1 MLKLNFSLKESYL
14 TISTNISLEP
24 EKIYAVVGPS
34 GAGKSTFLNLISG
47 FASISSG
54 SIIWNEQEISHLPP
68 AKRSVSILFQDN
80 NLFPHLSVWRNL
92 ALAVTRWPKISRD
105 NEEKLK
111 AVMSE
116 VGILGLENRKPSQLS
131 GGQQSRVAL
140 ARVLLQKNKILL
152 LDEPFSGFDPVN
164 ANLVKSN
171 LLRLKEEGKTIIFST
186 HRMESV
192 DELCDHLAMINNSKK
207 ILDGDTE
214 KIKMKYKSDNYLV
227 THDKKLKKDSCFSI
241 VKSEEISE
249 GIFDS
254 EVSLSNNKTYK
265 QLFKSISDQSKVIS
279 FKEKIPSM
287 NDIFIMKVKEG
298 GSDE

>member
-54 SIIWNEQEISHLPP
+54 TITWNGEEISNLPP

-92 ALAVTRWPKISRD
+92 ALAVTHWPKISRD
-105 NEEKLK
+105 HEEKLK

-152 LDEPFSGFDPVN
+152 LDEPFSALG
-164 ANLVKSN
+164 SS
-171 LLRLKEEGKTIIFST
+171 LKDQ
-186 HRMESV
+186 ML
-192 DELCDHLAMINNSKK
+192 ELIKK
-207 ILDGDTE
+207 IAKNKKLLVLMVTDEPADAKKVASQTLVVKDKKVHPPLITE
-214 KIKMKYKSDNYLV
+214 KALDPINGPLANYL
-227 THDKKLKKDSCFSI
+227 L
-241 VKSEEISE
+241 
-249 GIFDS
+249 
-254 EVSLSNNKTYK
+254 N
-265 QLFKSISDQSKVIS
+265 Q
-279 FKEKIPSM
+279 
-287 NDIFIMKVKEG
+287 
-298 GSDE
+298 

>member
-1 MLKLNFSLKESYL
+1 MERQEMLKLNFSLKESYL

-24 EKIYAVVGPS
+24 DKIYAVVGPS

-54 SIIWNEQEISHLPP
+54 SIIWNGQEISNLPP

-92 ALAVTRWPKISRD
+92 ALAVTHWPKISRD

-152 LDEPFSGFDPVN
+152 LDEPFSALGP
-164 ANLVKSN
+164 S
-171 LLRLKEEGKTIIFST
+171 LKDQ
-186 HRMESV
+186 ML
-192 DELCDHLAMINNSKK
+192 ELIKK
-207 ILDGDTE
+207 IAKNKKLLVL
-214 KIKMKYKSDNYLV
+214 MV
-227 THDKKLKKDSCFSI
+227 THDPADAKKVASQTLVVKDKK
-241 VKSEEISE
+241 VHPP
-249 GIFDS
+249 
-254 EVSLSNNKTYK
+254 LST
-265 QLFKSISDQSKVIS
+265 
-279 FKEKIPSM
+279 EKALDPINGPLADYLL
-287 NDIFIMKVKEG
+287 NQ
-298 GSDE
+298 

>member
-24 EKIYAVVGPS
+24 DKIYAVVGPS

-54 SIIWNEQEISHLPP
+54 SILWNGQEISNLPP

-92 ALAVTRWPKISRD
+92 ALAVTHWPKISRD

-152 LDEPFSGFDPVN
+152 LDEPFSALGP
-164 ANLVKSN
+164 S
-171 LLRLKEEGKTIIFST
+171 LKDQ
-186 HRMESV
+186 ML
-192 DELCDHLAMINNSKK
+192 ELIKK
-207 ILDGDTE
+207 IAKNKKLLVL
-214 KIKMKYKSDNYLV
+214 MV
-227 THDKKLKKDSCFSI
+227 THEPADAKKVASQTLVVKDKKVHPPLST
-241 VKSEEISE
+241 EEALDPIN
-249 GIFDS
+249 GPLADY
-254 EVSLSNNKTYK
+254 L
-265 QLFKSISDQSKVIS
+265 
-279 FKEKIPSM
+279 
-287 NDIFIMKVKEG
+287 
-298 GSDE
+298 

>member
-1 MLKLNFSLKESYL
+1 LERQEMLKLNFSLKESYL

-24 EKIYAVVGPS
+24 DKIYAVVGPS

-54 SIIWNEQEISHLPP
+54 TITWNGEEISNLPP

-92 ALAVTRWPKISRD
+92 ALAVTHWPKISRD

-152 LDEPFSGFDPVN
+152 LDEPFSALGP
-164 ANLVKSN
+164 S
-171 LLRLKEEGKTIIFST
+171 LKDQ
-186 HRMESV
+186 ML
-192 DELCDHLAMINNSKK
+192 ELIKK
-207 ILDGDTE
+207 IAKNKKLLVLMVTHEPADAKKVASQTLVVKDKKVHPPLITE
-214 KIKMKYKSDNYLV
+214 KALDPINGPLADYL
-227 THDKKLKKDSCFSI
+227 L
-241 VKSEEISE
+241 
-249 GIFDS
+249 
-254 EVSLSNNKTYK
+254 Y
-265 QLFKSISDQSKVIS
+265 Q
-279 FKEKIPSM
+279 
-287 NDIFIMKVKEG
+287 
-298 GSDE
+298 

>member
-1 MLKLNFSLKESYL
+1 MERQEMLKLNFSLKESYL

-24 EKIYAVVGPS
+24 DKIYAVVGPS

-47 FASISSG
+47 FTSISSG
-54 SIIWNEQEISHLPP
+54 SIIWNGQEISNLPP

-92 ALAVTRWPKISRD
+92 ALAVTHWPKISKD

-152 LDEPFSGFDPVN
+152 LDEPFSALGP
-164 ANLVKSN
+164 S
-171 LLRLKEEGKTIIFST
+171 LKDQ
-186 HRMESV
+186 ML
-192 DELCDHLAMINNSKK
+192 ELIKK
-207 ILDGDTE
+207 IAKNKKLLVLMVTHEPADAKKVASQTLVVKDKKVHPPLITE
-214 KIKMKYKSDNYLV
+214 KALDPINGPLADYL
-227 THDKKLKKDSCFSI
+227 L
-241 VKSEEISE
+241 
-249 GIFDS
+249 
-254 EVSLSNNKTYK
+254 N
-265 QLFKSISDQSKVIS
+265 Q
-279 FKEKIPSM
+279 
-287 NDIFIMKVKEG
+287 
-298 GSDE
+298 

>member
-1 MLKLNFSLKESYL
+1 MERQEMLKLNFSLKESYL

-24 EKIYAVVGPS
+24 DKIYAVVGPS

-92 ALAVTRWPKISRD
+92 ALAVTHWPKISRD
-105 NEEKLK
+105 HEEKLK

-152 LDEPFSGFDPVN
+152 LDEPFSALGPSLKDQMLELIKKIAKNKKLLVLMVTHEPADAKKVASQTLVVKDKKVHPPLSTEKALDPVN
-164 ANLVKSN
+164 
-171 LLRLKEEGKTIIFST
+171 GP
-186 HRMESV
+186 
-192 DELCDHLAMINNSKK
+192 LA
-207 ILDGDTE
+207 D
-214 KIKMKYKSDNYLV
+214 YL
-227 THDKKLKKDSCFSI
+227 
-241 VKSEEISE
+241 
-249 GIFDS
+249 
-254 EVSLSNNKTYK
+254 
-265 QLFKSISDQSKVIS
+265 
-279 FKEKIPSM
+279 
-287 NDIFIMKVKEG
+287 
-298 GSDE
+298 

>member
-24 EKIYAVVGPS
+24 DKIYAVVGPS

-54 SIIWNEQEISHLPP
+54 SIIWNGQEISNLPP

-92 ALAVTRWPKISRD
+92 ALAVTHWPKISRD

-152 LDEPFSGFDPVN
+152 LDEPFSALGP
-164 ANLVKSN
+164 S
-171 LLRLKEEGKTIIFST
+171 LKDQ
-186 HRMESV
+186 ML
-192 DELCDHLAMINNSKK
+192 ELIKK
-207 ILDGDTE
+207 IAKNKKLLVLMVTHEPADAKKVASQTLVVKDKKVHPPLTTE
-214 KIKMKYKSDNYLV
+214 KALDPINGPLADYL
-227 THDKKLKKDSCFSI
+227 
-241 VKSEEISE
+241 
-249 GIFDS
+249 
-254 EVSLSNNKTYK
+254 
-265 QLFKSISDQSKVIS
+265 
-279 FKEKIPSM
+279 
-287 NDIFIMKVKEG
+287 
-298 GSDE
+298 

>member
-24 EKIYAVVGPS
+24 DKIYAVVGPS

-54 SIIWNEQEISHLPP
+54 TIIWNGQEISNLPP

-92 ALAVTRWPKISRD
+92 ALAVTHWPKISRD

-152 LDEPFSGFDPVN
+152 LDEPFSALGPSLKDQMLELIKKIAKNKKLLVLMVTHEPADAKKVASQTLVVKDKKVHPPLSTEKALDPVN
-164 ANLVKSN
+164 GPLADY
-171 LLRLKEEGKTIIFST
+171 LL
-186 HRMESV
+186 
-192 DELCDHLAMINNSKK
+192 N
-207 ILDGDTE
+207 
-214 KIKMKYKSDNYLV
+214 
-227 THDKKLKKDSCFSI
+227 
-241 VKSEEISE
+241 
-249 GIFDS
+249 
-254 EVSLSNNKTYK
+254 
-265 QLFKSISDQSKVIS
+265 Q
-279 FKEKIPSM
+279 
-287 NDIFIMKVKEG
+287 
-298 GSDE
+298 

>member
-1 MLKLNFSLKESYL
+1 MERQEMLKLNFSLKESYL

-24 EKIYAVVGPS
+24 DKIYAVVGPS

-54 SIIWNEQEISHLPP
+54 TIIWNGQEISNLPP

-92 ALAVTRWPKISRD
+92 ALAVTHWPKISRD

-152 LDEPFSGFDPVN
+152 LDEPFSALGP
-164 ANLVKSN
+164 S
-171 LLRLKEEGKTIIFST
+171 LKDQ
-186 HRMESV
+186 ML
-192 DELCDHLAMINNSKK
+192 ELIKK
-207 ILDGDTE
+207 IAKNKKLLVLMVTHEPADAKKVASQTLVVKDKKVHPPLSTE
-214 KIKMKYKSDNYLV
+214 KALDPINGPLADYL
-227 THDKKLKKDSCFSI
+227 C
-241 VKSEEISE
+241 
-249 GIFDS
+249 
-254 EVSLSNNKTYK
+254 N
-265 QLFKSISDQSKVIS
+265 Q
-279 FKEKIPSM
+279 
-287 NDIFIMKVKEG
+287 
-298 GSDE
+298 

>member
-24 EKIYAVVGPS
+24 DKIYAVVGPS

-54 SIIWNEQEISHLPP
+54 TIIWNGQEISNLPP

-92 ALAVTRWPKISRD
+92 ALAVTHWPKISRD

-152 LDEPFSGFDPVN
+152 LDEPFSALGP
-164 ANLVKSN
+164 S
-171 LLRLKEEGKTIIFST
+171 LKDQ
-186 HRMESV
+186 ML
-192 DELCDHLAMINNSKK
+192 ELIKK
-207 ILDGDTE
+207 IAKNKKLLVLMVTHEPADARKVASQTLVVKDKKVHPPLITE
-214 KIKMKYKSDNYLV
+214 KALDPINGPLADYL
-227 THDKKLKKDSCFSI
+227 L
-241 VKSEEISE
+241 
-249 GIFDS
+249 
-254 EVSLSNNKTYK
+254 Y
-265 QLFKSISDQSKVIS
+265 Q
-279 FKEKIPSM
+279 
-287 NDIFIMKVKEG
+287 
-298 GSDE
+298 

>member
-1 MLKLNFSLKESYL
+1 MERQEMLKLNFSLKESYL

-24 EKIYAVVGPS
+24 DKIYAVVGPS

-54 SIIWNEQEISHLPP
+54 SIIWNGQEISNLPP

-92 ALAVTRWPKISRD
+92 ALAVTHWPKISRD

-152 LDEPFSGFDPVN
+152 LDEPFSALGP
-164 ANLVKSN
+164 S
-171 LLRLKEEGKTIIFST
+171 LKDQ
-186 HRMESV
+186 ML
-192 DELCDHLAMINNSKK
+192 ELIKK
-207 ILDGDTE
+207 IAKNKKLLVLMVTHEPADAKKVASQTLVVKDKKVHPPLSTE
-214 KIKMKYKSDNYLV
+214 KALDPINGPLADYL
-227 THDKKLKKDSCFSI
+227 
-241 VKSEEISE
+241 
-249 GIFDS
+249 
-254 EVSLSNNKTYK
+254 
-265 QLFKSISDQSKVIS
+265 
-279 FKEKIPSM
+279 
-287 NDIFIMKVKEG
+287 
-298 GSDE
+298 

>member
-1 MLKLNFSLKESYL
+1 MERQEMLKLNFSLKESYL

-24 EKIYAVVGPS
+24 DKIYAVVGPS

-54 SIIWNEQEISHLPP
+54 SIILNGQEISNLPP

-92 ALAVTRWPKISRD
+92 ALAVTHWPKISRD

-152 LDEPFSGFDPVN
+152 LDEPFSALGP
-164 ANLVKSN
+164 S
-171 LLRLKEEGKTIIFST
+171 LKDQ
-186 HRMESV
+186 ML
-192 DELCDHLAMINNSKK
+192 ELIKK
-207 ILDGDTE
+207 IAKNKKLLVLMVTHEPADAKKVASQTLVVKDKKVHPPLSTE
-214 KIKMKYKSDNYLV
+214 KALDPINGPLADYL
-227 THDKKLKKDSCFSI
+227 
-241 VKSEEISE
+241 
-249 GIFDS
+249 
-254 EVSLSNNKTYK
+254 
-265 QLFKSISDQSKVIS
+265 
-279 FKEKIPSM
+279 
-287 NDIFIMKVKEG
+287 
-298 GSDE
+298 

>member
-24 EKIYAVVGPS
+24 DKIYAVVGPS

-54 SIIWNEQEISHLPP
+54 SIVWNGKEISNLPP
-68 AKRSVSILFQDN
+68 AKRNVSILFQDN

-92 ALAVTRWPKISRD
+92 ALAVTHWPKISRN

-152 LDEPFSGFDPVN
+152 LDEPFSALGP
-164 ANLVKSN
+164 S
-171 LLRLKEEGKTIIFST
+171 LKD
-186 HRMESV
+186 HML
-192 DELCDHLAMINNSKK
+192 ELIKK
-207 ILDGDTE
+207 IAKNKKLLVL
-214 KIKMKYKSDNYLV
+214 MV
-227 THDKKLKKDSCFSI
+227 THDPADAKKVASQTLVIKDKK
-241 VKSEEISE
+241 VYPP
-249 GIFDS
+249 
-254 EVSLSNNKTYK
+254 LST
-265 QLFKSISDQSKVIS
+265 
-279 FKEKIPSM
+279 EKALDPINGPLA
-287 NDIFIMKVKEG
+287 DYL
-298 GSDE
+298 

>member
-1 MLKLNFSLKESYL
+1 LERQEMLKLNFSLKESYL

-24 EKIYAVVGPS
+24 DKIYAVVGPS

-54 SIIWNEQEISHLPP
+54 TIIWNGQEISNLPP

-92 ALAVTRWPKISRD
+92 ALAVTHWPKISRD

-152 LDEPFSGFDPVN
+152 LDEPFSALGP
-164 ANLVKSN
+164 S
-171 LLRLKEEGKTIIFST
+171 LKDQ
-186 HRMESV
+186 ML
-192 DELCDHLAMINNSKK
+192 ELIKK
-207 ILDGDTE
+207 IAKNKKLLVLMVTHEPADAKKVASQTLVVKDKKVHPPLITE
-214 KIKMKYKSDNYLV
+214 KALDPINGPLADYL
-227 THDKKLKKDSCFSI
+227 L
-241 VKSEEISE
+241 
-249 GIFDS
+249 
-254 EVSLSNNKTYK
+254 Y
-265 QLFKSISDQSKVIS
+265 Q
-279 FKEKIPSM
+279 
-287 NDIFIMKVKEG
+287 
-298 GSDE
+298 

>member
-24 EKIYAVVGPS
+24 DKIYAVVGPS

-54 SIIWNEQEISHLPP
+54 TIIWNGQEISNLPP

-92 ALAVTRWPKISRD
+92 ALAVTHWPKISRD
-105 NEEKLK
+105 HEEKLK

-152 LDEPFSGFDPVN
+152 LDEPFSALGP
-164 ANLVKSN
+164 S
-171 LLRLKEEGKTIIFST
+171 LKDQ
-186 HRMESV
+186 ML
-192 DELCDHLAMINNSKK
+192 ELIKK
-207 ILDGDTE
+207 IAKNKKLLVLMVTHEPADAKKVASQTPVVKDKKVHPPLITE
-214 KIKMKYKSDNYLV
+214 KALDPINGPLADYL
-227 THDKKLKKDSCFSI
+227 L
-241 VKSEEISE
+241 
-249 GIFDS
+249 
-254 EVSLSNNKTYK
+254 N
-265 QLFKSISDQSKVIS
+265 Q
-279 FKEKIPSM
+279 
-287 NDIFIMKVKEG
+287 
-298 GSDE
+298 

>member
-24 EKIYAVVGPS
+24 DKIYAVVGPS

-54 SIIWNEQEISHLPP
+54 SILWNGQEISNLPP

-92 ALAVTRWPKISRD
+92 ALAVTHWPKISRD
-105 NEEKLK
+105 NEWKLK

-152 LDEPFSGFDPVN
+152 LDEPFSALGP
-164 ANLVKSN
+164 S
-171 LLRLKEEGKTIIFST
+171 LKDQ
-186 HRMESV
+186 ML
-192 DELCDHLAMINNSKK
+192 ELIKK
-207 ILDGDTE
+207 IAKNKKLLVLMVTHEPADAKKVASQTLVVKDKKVHPPLITE
-214 KIKMKYKSDNYLV
+214 KALDPINGPLADYL
-227 THDKKLKKDSCFSI
+227 L
-241 VKSEEISE
+241 
-249 GIFDS
+249 
-254 EVSLSNNKTYK
+254 N
-265 QLFKSISDQSKVIS
+265 Q
-279 FKEKIPSM
+279 
-287 NDIFIMKVKEG
+287 
-298 GSDE
+298 

>member
-24 EKIYAVVGPS
+24 DKIYAVVGPS

-47 FASISSG
+47 FTSISSG

-92 ALAVTRWPKISRD
+92 ALAVTHWPKISRD

-152 LDEPFSGFDPVN
+152 LDEPFSALGPSLKDQMLELIKKIAKNKKLLVLMVTHEPADAKKVASQTLVVKDKKVHPPLSTEKALDPVN
-164 ANLVKSN
+164 
-171 LLRLKEEGKTIIFST
+171 GP
-186 HRMESV
+186 
-192 DELCDHLAMINNSKK
+192 LA
-207 ILDGDTE
+207 D
-214 KIKMKYKSDNYLV
+214 YL
-227 THDKKLKKDSCFSI
+227 
-241 VKSEEISE
+241 
-249 GIFDS
+249 
-254 EVSLSNNKTYK
+254 
-265 QLFKSISDQSKVIS
+265 
-279 FKEKIPSM
+279 
-287 NDIFIMKVKEG
+287 
-298 GSDE
+298 

>member
-1 MLKLNFSLKESYL
+1 MLNLNFSLKESYL

-24 EKIYAVVGPS
+24 DKIYAVLGPS

-54 SIIWNEQEISHLPP
+54 SIIWNGKEISNLPP
-68 AKRSVSILFQDN
+68 AKRNVSILFQDN

-92 ALAVTRWPKISRD
+92 ALAVTHWPKISRN

-152 LDEPFSGFDPVN
+152 LDEPFSALGP
-164 ANLVKSN
+164 S
-171 LLRLKEEGKTIIFST
+171 LKDQ
-186 HRMESV
+186 ML
-192 DELCDHLAMINNSKK
+192 ELIKK
-207 ILDGDTE
+207 IAKNKKLLVLMVTHEPADAKKVASQTLVVKDKKVHPPLSTE
-214 KIKMKYKSDNYLV
+214 KALDPINGPLADYL
-227 THDKKLKKDSCFSI
+227 
-241 VKSEEISE
+241 
-249 GIFDS
+249 
-254 EVSLSNNKTYK
+254 
-265 QLFKSISDQSKVIS
+265 
-279 FKEKIPSM
+279 
-287 NDIFIMKVKEG
+287 
-298 GSDE
+298 

>member
-24 EKIYAVVGPS
+24 DKIYAVVGPS

-54 SIIWNEQEISHLPP
+54 TIIWNGQEISNLPP

-92 ALAVTRWPKISRD
+92 ALAVTHWPKISRD
-105 NEEKLK
+105 HEEKLK

-152 LDEPFSGFDPVN
+152 LDEPFSALGP
-164 ANLVKSN
+164 S
-171 LLRLKEEGKTIIFST
+171 LKDQ
-186 HRMESV
+186 ML
-192 DELCDHLAMINNSKK
+192 ELIKK
-207 ILDGDTE
+207 IAKNKKLLVLMVTHEPADAKKVASQTLVVKDKKVHPPLITE
-214 KIKMKYKSDNYLV
+214 KALDPINGPLADYL
-227 THDKKLKKDSCFSI
+227 L
-241 VKSEEISE
+241 
-249 GIFDS
+249 
-254 EVSLSNNKTYK
+254 N
-265 QLFKSISDQSKVIS
+265 Q
-279 FKEKIPSM
+279 
-287 NDIFIMKVKEG
+287 
-298 GSDE
+298 

>member
-1 MLKLNFSLKESYL
+1 MERQEMLKLNFSLKESYL

-24 EKIYAVVGPS
+24 DKIYAVVGPS

-54 SIIWNEQEISHLPP
+54 SIIWNGQEISHLPP

-92 ALAVTRWPKISRD
+92 ALAVTHWPKISRD

-152 LDEPFSGFDPVN
+152 LDEPFSALGP
-164 ANLVKSN
+164 S
-171 LLRLKEEGKTIIFST
+171 LKDQ
-186 HRMESV
+186 ML
-192 DELCDHLAMINNSKK
+192 ELIKK
-207 ILDGDTE
+207 IAKNKKLLVLMVTHEPADAKKVASQTLVVKDKKVHPPLSTE
-214 KIKMKYKSDNYLV
+214 KALDPINGPLADYL
-227 THDKKLKKDSCFSI
+227 
-241 VKSEEISE
+241 
-249 GIFDS
+249 
-254 EVSLSNNKTYK
+254 
-265 QLFKSISDQSKVIS
+265 
-279 FKEKIPSM
+279 
-287 NDIFIMKVKEG
+287 
-298 GSDE
+298 

>member
-1 MLKLNFSLKESYL
+1 MERQEMLKLNFSLKESYL

-92 ALAVTRWPKISRD
+92 ALAVTHWPKISRD

-152 LDEPFSGFDPVN
+152 LDEPFSALGP
-164 ANLVKSN
+164 S
-171 LLRLKEEGKTIIFST
+171 LKDQ
-186 HRMESV
+186 ML
-192 DELCDHLAMINNSKK
+192 ELIKK
-207 ILDGDTE
+207 IAKNKKLLVLMVTHEPADAKKVASQTLVVKDKKVHPPLSTE
-214 KIKMKYKSDNYLV
+214 KALDPINGPLADYL
-227 THDKKLKKDSCFSI
+227 
-241 VKSEEISE
+241 
-249 GIFDS
+249 
-254 EVSLSNNKTYK
+254 
-265 QLFKSISDQSKVIS
+265 
-279 FKEKIPSM
+279 
-287 NDIFIMKVKEG
+287 
-298 GSDE
+298 

>member
-24 EKIYAVVGPS
+24 DKIYAVVGPS

-54 SIIWNEQEISHLPP
+54 SIIWNGQEISNLPP
-68 AKRSVSILFQDN
+68 AKRNVSILFQDN

-92 ALAVTRWPKISRD
+92 ALAVTHWPKISRN

-152 LDEPFSGFDPVN
+152 LDEPFSALGP
-164 ANLVKSN
+164 S
-171 LLRLKEEGKTIIFST
+171 LKDQ
-186 HRMESV
+186 ML
-192 DELCDHLAMINNSKK
+192 ELIKK
-207 ILDGDTE
+207 IAKNKKLLVLMVTHEPADAKKVASQTLVVKDKKVHPPLSTE
-214 KIKMKYKSDNYLV
+214 KALDPINGPLADYL
-227 THDKKLKKDSCFSI
+227 L
-241 VKSEEISE
+241 
-249 GIFDS
+249 
-254 EVSLSNNKTYK
+254 N
-265 QLFKSISDQSKVIS
+265 Q
-279 FKEKIPSM
+279 
-287 NDIFIMKVKEG
+287 
-298 GSDE
+298 

>member
-54 SIIWNEQEISHLPP
+54 SIIWNGQDISNLPP

-92 ALAVTRWPKISRD
+92 ALAVTHWPKISRD

-152 LDEPFSGFDPVN
+152 LDEPFSALGP
-164 ANLVKSN
+164 S
-171 LLRLKEEGKTIIFST
+171 LKDQ
-186 HRMESV
+186 ML
-192 DELCDHLAMINNSKK
+192 ELIKK
-207 ILDGDTE
+207 IAKNKKLLVLMVTHEPAYAKKVASQTLVVKDKKVHPPLITE
-214 KIKMKYKSDNYLV
+214 KALDPINGPLADYL
-227 THDKKLKKDSCFSI
+227 L
-241 VKSEEISE
+241 
-249 GIFDS
+249 
-254 EVSLSNNKTYK
+254 N
-265 QLFKSISDQSKVIS
+265 Q
-279 FKEKIPSM
+279 
-287 NDIFIMKVKEG
+287 
-298 GSDE
+298 

>member
-1 MLKLNFSLKESYL
+1 MERQEMLNLNFSLKESYL

-24 EKIYAVVGPS
+24 DKIYAVVGPS

-47 FASISSG
+47 FTSISSG
-54 SIIWNEQEISHLPP
+54 SIIWNGQEISNLPP

-92 ALAVTRWPKISRD
+92 ALAVTHWPKISKD

-152 LDEPFSGFDPVN
+152 LDEPFSALGP
-164 ANLVKSN
+164 S
-171 LLRLKEEGKTIIFST
+171 LKDQ
-186 HRMESV
+186 ML
-192 DELCDHLAMINNSKK
+192 ELIKK
-207 ILDGDTE
+207 IAKNKKLLVLMVTHEPADAKKVASQTLVVKDKKVHPPLITE
-214 KIKMKYKSDNYLV
+214 KALDPINGPLADYL
-227 THDKKLKKDSCFSI
+227 L
-241 VKSEEISE
+241 
-249 GIFDS
+249 
-254 EVSLSNNKTYK
+254 N
-265 QLFKSISDQSKVIS
+265 Q
-279 FKEKIPSM
+279 
-287 NDIFIMKVKEG
+287 
-298 GSDE
+298 

>member
-24 EKIYAVVGPS
+24 DKIYAVVGPS

-54 SIIWNEQEISHLPP
+54 SIVWNGKEISNLPP
-68 AKRSVSILFQDN
+68 AKRNVSILFQDN

-92 ALAVTRWPKISRD
+92 ALAVTHWPKISRN

-152 LDEPFSGFDPVN
+152 LDEPFSALGP
-164 ANLVKSN
+164 S
-171 LLRLKEEGKTIIFST
+171 LKDQ
-186 HRMESV
+186 ML
-192 DELCDHLAMINNSKK
+192 ELIKK
-207 ILDGDTE
+207 ISKNKKLLVL
-214 KIKMKYKSDNYLV
+214 MV
-227 THDKKLKKDSCFSI
+227 THDPADAKKVASQTLIIKDKK
-241 VKSEEISE
+241 VHPP
-249 GIFDS
+249 
-254 EVSLSNNKTYK
+254 LST
-265 QLFKSISDQSKVIS
+265 
-279 FKEKIPSM
+279 EKALDPL
-287 NDIFIMKVKEG
+287 NGPLADYL
-298 GSDE
+298 

>member
-24 EKIYAVVGPS
+24 DKIYAVVGPS

-92 ALAVTRWPKISRD
+92 ALAVTHWPKISRD

-140 ARVLLQKNKILL
+140 ARVLLQKDKILL
-152 LDEPFSGFDPVN
+152 LDEPFSALGP
-164 ANLVKSN
+164 S
-171 LLRLKEEGKTIIFST
+171 LKDQ
-186 HRMESV
+186 ML
-192 DELCDHLAMINNSKK
+192 ELIKK
-207 ILDGDTE
+207 IAKNKKLLVLMVTHEPADAKKVASQTLVVKDKKVHPPLITE
-214 KIKMKYKSDNYLV
+214 KALDPINGPLADYL
-227 THDKKLKKDSCFSI
+227 L
-241 VKSEEISE
+241 
-249 GIFDS
+249 
-254 EVSLSNNKTYK
+254 N
-265 QLFKSISDQSKVIS
+265 Q
-279 FKEKIPSM
+279 
-287 NDIFIMKVKEG
+287 
-298 GSDE
+298 

>member
-14 TISTNISLEP
+14 TISTNISLET

-80 NLFPHLSVWRNL
+80 NLLPHLSVWRNL
-92 ALAVTRWPKISRD
+92 ALAVTHWPKISSD

-116 VGILGLENRKPSQLS
+116 VGILGLENRKPSELS

-152 LDEPFSGFDPVN
+152 LDEPFSALGPSLKDQMLELIKKIAKNKKLLVLMVTHEPADAKKVASQTLVVKDKKVHPPLSTEKALDPVN
-164 ANLVKSN
+164 
-171 LLRLKEEGKTIIFST
+171 GP
-186 HRMESV
+186 
-192 DELCDHLAMINNSKK
+192 LA
-207 ILDGDTE
+207 D
-214 KIKMKYKSDNYLV
+214 YL
-227 THDKKLKKDSCFSI
+227 
-241 VKSEEISE
+241 
-249 GIFDS
+249 
-254 EVSLSNNKTYK
+254 
-265 QLFKSISDQSKVIS
+265 
-279 FKEKIPSM
+279 
-287 NDIFIMKVKEG
+287 
-298 GSDE
+298 